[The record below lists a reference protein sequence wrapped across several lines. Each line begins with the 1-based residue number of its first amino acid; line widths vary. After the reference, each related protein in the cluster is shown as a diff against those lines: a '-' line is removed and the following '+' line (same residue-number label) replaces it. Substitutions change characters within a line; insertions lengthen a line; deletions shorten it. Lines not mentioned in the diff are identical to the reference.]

1 LVRTALP
8 TLNIRS
14 IGTLLGKGV
23 LYFKKTFFI
32 IGMTP

>member
-23 LYFKKTFFI
+23 FVF
-32 IGMTP
+32 